1 MPDWWDFGWILGQ
14 RNTDIGDRYVEM
26 MVMVDKAAV
35 DRHRNE
41 EELKRYILTYLKL
54 VSGNLTKLFL
64 LDSTVSSKLFFLE
77 VQ

>member
-1 MPDWWDFGWILGQ
+1 
-14 RNTDIGDRYVEM
+14 
-26 MVMVDKAAV
+26 MVDKAAV